1 MNLRM
6 ATHGTHL
13 GIRNVRKSFGAVEVL
28 RGIDFV
34 QSPGQ
39 FIALVGR
46 SGSGKSTLLR
56 LIAGLDTPSGG
67 SIEANGTALRE
78 PNASTRIMFQEA
90 RLLPWKR
97 VLENAALGLSRAD
110 QSRAQ
115 YALEQVGLGDRARDW
130 PSILS
135 GGQSQRV
142 ALARALASQPRL
154 LLLDEPLGALD
165 ALTRL
170 EMQALIERL
179 WLEQQF
185 TALLVT
191 HDPEEAV
198 ALADRVLVME
208 DGRLINDVR
217 IDLPRPRSRS
227 ASAFAAFKEEVLNS
241 VLGSESVVC
250 DRAVVHA

>member
-13 GIRNVRKSFGAVEVL
+13 DIRGIRKSFGSAEVL
-28 RGIDFV
+28 RGIDFE

-39 FIALVGR
+39 FVALVGR
-46 SGSGKSTLLR
+46 SGSGKSTLMR
-56 LIAGLDTPSGG
+56 LIAGLDVPSSGR
-67 SIEANGTALRE
+67 IEANGSTLQGA
-78 PNASTRIMFQEA
+78 NSTTRIMFQEA

-97 VLENAALGLSRAD
+97 VLDNAALGLPRGQRDRALH
-110 QSRAQ
+110 
-115 YALEQVGLGDRARDW
+115 ALEQVGLADRAGDW
-130 PSILS
+130 PGILS
-135 GGQSQRV
+135 GGQKQRV

-185 TALLVT
+185 SALLVT

-198 ALADRVLVME
+198 ALADRVLVIE

-227 ASAFAAFKEEVLNS
+227 ESAFAAYKDEVLNS
-241 VLGSESVVC
+241 VLARNSFMPA
-250 DRAVVHA
+250 RAVVRM